1 MHVEEWICSE
11 CGAAHTRDGNAA
23 INLRKLGTA
32 VPNQRAAT

>member
-11 CGAAHTRDGNAA
+11 CGAEHTRDGNAA